1 MAGRQLVISITPTE
15 LEEINTDLELLGIE
29 ERYRS
34 AFLREA
40 IKHAIA
46 IRKEGK
52 VALALTEATILELA
66 KVTTKPARQITRKV
80 GK

>member
-1 MAGRQLVISITPTE
+1 MAGRQLVISITPVE
-15 LEEINTDLELLGIE
+15 LEEINNDLELLGIE

-52 VALALTEATILELA
+52 VALALTENTIIELA
-66 KVTTKPARQITRKV
+66 KATTKPAKQLARKAD
-80 GK
+80 K

>member
-15 LEEINTDLELLGIE
+15 LEEINTDLEMLGIE

-34 AFLREA
+34 EFLREA
-40 IKHAIA
+40 IKNAIA

-52 VALALTEATILELA
+52 VALALTENTILELA
-66 KVTTKPARQITRKV
+66 KATTKPARQLARKAD
-80 GK
+80 K